1 MLDLSLGKRIKARR
15 EELGFNLEAVSSLM
29 EFEDRQTL
37 SAIESCGR
45 RVSPDELLRF
55 MEVLDAPLEY
65 FMDPFRLVGEGS
77 FSWRQSGVPRPSL
90 DDYERRAGCLIALYR
105 TLGVRSG
112 RLPPLLRHK
121 LEISKFS
128 SLEDAAAAGERFARD
143 YGLGG
148 ISAPAL
154 RLAKVMEQDLG
165 ILVLMV
171 DPVPGVSGAACRLDD
186 LDAVIINRQEP
197 LSRRNFDLAHELFH
211 ILTWDS
217 MPPERV
223 DDTCGRI
230 RGRADLLADS
240 FAAALLMPAETI
252 ESFCSWHELSG
263 DVLVDQLNM
272 AADELL
278 VSSSALRWRLV
289 NAGML
294 SRDVA
299 NATDERK
306 LRNNGRK
313 RARKDT
319 PPLFSRPFLEL
330 VADSIEKG
338 EISRRRAAGLLE
350 LSLDDLPEAFGAHGI
365 DFALGI

>member
-15 EELGFNLEAVSSLM
+15 EELGFNLDAVSRLL
-29 EFEDRQTL
+29 EFDDRQTL

-55 MEVLDAPLEY
+55 IEVLDAPLEY

-90 DDYERRAGCLIALYR
+90 DNYERSAGCLIALYR
-105 TLGVRSG
+105 TLAIRSG
-112 RLPPLLRHK
+112 RLPPLLRHT
-121 LEISKFS
+121 LEISKSS

-143 YGLGG
+143 YGLVD

-154 RLAKVMEQDLG
+154 RLAKVMEKDLG

-186 LDAVIINRQEP
+186 LDAVIINRKEP
-197 LSRRNFDLAHELFH
+197 RSRRNFDLAHELFH

-223 DDTCGRI
+223 DDTCGQI
-230 RGRADLLADS
+230 RGRAECLADS
-240 FAAALLMPAETI
+240 FAAALLMPTDNI
-252 ESFCSWHELSG
+252 ESFCSWHELTE
-263 DVLVDQLNM
+263 DDLVDQLNL
-272 AADELL
+272 AAVELL
-278 VSSSALRWRLV
+278 VSSNALRRRLV
-289 NAGML
+289 SAGML
-294 SRDVA
+294 SRNVA
-299 NATDERK
+299 NAIDERK

-313 RARKDT
+313 RADKDT
-319 PPLFSRPFLEL
+319 PPLFSRPFVEL
-330 VADSIEKG
+330 VAESIEKG
-338 EISRRRAAGLLE
+338 EISKRRAAGLLE
-350 LSLDDLPEAFGAHGI
+350 LSLEDLPETFGAHGVK
-365 DFALGI
+365 FTLGI